1 MNARGAGAPGPRS
14 GTTLRVGHDLVLG
27 DKLGEGTLAEVYRA
41 TLSAPTRAV
50 AVKLLKASVAPGS
63 ALGQRFV
70 REAQLLAGFAH
81 QNIPQVFAQGTDD
94 DGRPFLVLELV
105 DGFALGAVRLGA
117 PEAVLPP
124 DVAALVALQIARAL
138 EHVHLRGIVHRDV
151 KPGNVLVSR
160 RGEVKLADFGL
171 ARVLDDPTPDTLGV
185 VGSPAYMS
193 PEQVLGDRLDYASDI
208 FSFGIVFYELLTG
221 HRPFEEDPGRT
232 VMQKIRLDRYRP
244 PGALRSSIP
253 GVLDRILARCL
264 EKSPAHRYPSTG
276 RLCDDLTEFLS
287 RAGVMSQPARLVGWL
302 REVGHLDDDE
312 ARGALGPMGM
322 GWARPTQRFRVRR
335 AFAGQCLALAVL
347 ALSAGV
353 LEYAQARGSAPPT
366 LLGPRPPGS
375 PSVGYLRVLARPWAE
390 LTVDGVRVDT
400 TPMAR
405 PVALSPGTHFVRLR
419 NPACLPEDR
428 TIQVAPGGT
437 VWIDVDLLPASGGT
451 RVP

>member
-1 MNARGAGAPGPRS
+1 MSARGVGAPGPRS
-14 GTTLRVGHDLVLG
+14 GTTLQMGHALVLG

-41 TLSAPTRAV
+41 TLSAPERAV

-81 QNIPQVFAQGTDD
+81 QNIPQVFGQSVDD

-105 DGFALGAVRLGA
+105 DGFSLGAVRQGA
-117 PEAVLPP
+117 PEGVLPP
-124 DVAALVALQIARAL
+124 DVAALVGLHIARAL

-151 KPGNVLVSR
+151 KPGNVLLSR
-160 RGEVKLADFGL
+160 RGEVKLVDFGL

-193 PEQVLGDRLDYASDI
+193 PEQVLGDRLDYASDV
-208 FSFGIVFYELLTG
+208 FSFGIVLYELLTG
-221 HRPFEEDPGRT
+221 RRPFEEDPART
-232 VMQKIRLDRYRP
+232 VMQKIRLDRYRSP
-244 PGALRSSIP
+244 RLVRPSVPGMLE
-253 GVLDRILARCL
+253 RILARCL
-264 EKSPAHRYPSTG
+264 EKNPAHRYPSTG

-302 REVGHLDDDE
+302 RDAGHLDDDA
-312 ARGALGPMGM
+312 ARVALGPMGM

-335 AFAGQCLALAVL
+335 AFAGQAVALGVL
-347 ALSAGV
+347 ALSAGL
-353 LEYAQARGSAPPT
+353 LEYAQSRGSAPPT
-366 LLGPRPPGS
+366 VLGPRPAGS
-375 PSVGYLRVLARPWAE
+375 TEVGYLRVLARPWAE

-405 PVALSPGTHFVRLR
+405 AVALAPGTHFVRLR

-428 TIQVAPGGT
+428 TITVAAGGT
-437 VWIDVDLLPASGGT
+437 VWIDVDLQPASGGE
-451 RVP
+451 RAP